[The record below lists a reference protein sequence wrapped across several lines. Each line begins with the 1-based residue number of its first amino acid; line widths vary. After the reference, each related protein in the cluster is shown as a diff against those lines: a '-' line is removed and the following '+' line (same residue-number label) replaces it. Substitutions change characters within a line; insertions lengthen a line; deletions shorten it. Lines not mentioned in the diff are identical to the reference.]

1 MRRIYLMTPEIG
13 MRINNQNIRV
23 LAASVKGLLHTQQN
37 KPCQDYSLFA
47 QDGRN
52 FVAVVSDGAGSAKYG
67 RIGAKTVCE
76 TLTTLLKDIDF
87 SDAVK
92 AIPQAIEIARSKL
105 IRHRLN
111 KTKSAFS
118 LMDFSATIVG
128 VICCKNKGLFFHIGD
143 GAALAFHDEKYL
155 DFTASL
161 PENGHFKC
169 ETFFYT
175 MDDWRDCLR
184 FTPFEN
190 AHTIFLMSD
199 GLTTFSFAKDYQT
212 IEKSFLQPIADYLNK
227 EPHKTRAV
235 RALTN
240 TLKNPQ
246 AAKINSDDKTLV
258 WIKL

>member
-1 MRRIYLMTPEIG
+1 MIPEIG

-23 LAASVKGLLHTQQN
+23 LAASVKGILHTQQN
-37 KPCQDYSLFA
+37 KPCQDYSLFS

-52 FVAVVSDGAGSAKYG
+52 FIAVVSDGAGSAKYG
-67 RIGAKTVCE
+67 RIGAKIICE
-76 TLTTLLKDIDF
+76 TLTSLLKDIEF
-87 SDAVK
+87 SDAKK
-92 AIPQAIEIARSKL
+92 AIAQAIEIARSKL

-111 KTKSAFS
+111 KTKSTSS
-118 LMDFSATIVG
+118 LMEFSATIVG
-128 VICCKNKGLFFHIGD
+128 VICYKNKGLFFHIGD
-143 GAALAFHDEKYL
+143 GAALAFHDDKYVH
-155 DFTASL
+155 FTASL

-175 MDDWRDCLR
+175 MEDWKSSLR

-190 AHTIFLMSD
+190 AGTIFLMSD
-199 GLTTFSFAKDYQT
+199 GLTSFSFSKDYQS
-212 IEKSFLQPIADYLNK
+212 IEKSFLQPIADFLNK
-227 EPHKTRAV
+227 ENCKTKALC
-235 RALTN
+235 ALTN